1 MNKETFKDQKG
12 TFHYEPVVWGDWK
25 EGDVVVF
32 DGYLSKTYYDYTL
45 GESYTVG
52 WEGGDLG
59 PLDNDGYTPPTH
71 WDNKSVFKFSRKVY
85 DVVESVDKLRSCS
98 TSILT
103 LDDAILHAEDKYKE
117 LKSENQYLCADNH
130 RMLALWLSDYK
141 TKLQEENINQKDTK
155 SLDNLL
161 KELHN
166 LKQEENELS
175 VKVDNIL
182 KEINSVMKEHGLA
195 IVFVENQ

>member
-1 MNKETFKDQKG
+1 M
-12 TFHYEPVVWGDWK
+12 
-25 EGDVVVF
+25 VF
-32 DGYLSKTYYDYTL
+32 DGYLAKTYYDYTL

-85 DVVESVDKLRSCS
+85 DVVESVDS
-98 TSILT
+98 TDT
-103 LDDAILHAEDKYKE
+103 KE
-117 LKSENQYLCADNH
+117 S
-130 RMLALWLSDYK
+130 
-141 TKLQEENINQKDTK
+141 TINQINFLSKAYDDVWKMNVPAYLTPMFMNQVQPENKAEEKDSPKQEK

-166 LKQEENELS
+166 LKQEEKELS
-175 VKVDNIL
+175 AKVDNIL
-182 KEINSVMKEHGLA
+182 KEINNVMKEHGIA
-195 IVFVENQ
+195 IVFVEDQ

>member
-1 MNKETFKDQKG
+1 MVNKVKDGKG

-25 EGDVVVF
+25 EGDRVVF
-32 DGYLSKTYYDYTL
+32 EGYLSKTYYDYTL

-59 PLDNDGYTPPTH
+59 PLDNAGYTPLTRL
-71 WDNKSVFKFSRKVY
+71 DNKSVFKFSRKVY
-85 DVVESVDKLRSCS
+85 DVVESVDKLRNCS
-98 TSILT
+98 TNILT
-103 LDDAILHAEDKYKE
+103 LDDAILHAENKYKE
-117 LKSENQYLCADNH
+117 LKSENQGICADNH
-130 RMLALWLSDYK
+130 RMLAHWLSDYK
-141 TKLQEENINQKDTK
+141 TKLQEEKDSPKQEK

-166 LKQEENELS
+166 LKQEEKELS
-175 VKVDNIL
+175 AKVDNIL

-195 IVFVENQ
+195 IVFV